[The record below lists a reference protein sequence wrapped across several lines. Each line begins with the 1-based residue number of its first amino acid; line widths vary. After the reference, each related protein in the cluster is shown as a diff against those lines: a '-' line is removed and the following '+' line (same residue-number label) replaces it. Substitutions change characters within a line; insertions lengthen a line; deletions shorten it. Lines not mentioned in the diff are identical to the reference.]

1 MSLGAFESYFQFI
14 IPILVPFIVGLV
26 FGINYKKIRDILPKW
41 NNNRSTIS
49 AIVSEY
55 TRRLTKYESTIA
67 ELSARLD
74 VIESRGPKH
83 TITQQLHSAPTEPRV
98 SSSDISPNQSRQSIY
113 EYHKDK
119 KIEPIIE
126 LSDSKSS
133 SYDIQNGTTEYVLR
147 LLNERPMTS
156 REVQQAIGRSREHTS
171 RLMKRLHEYGFVNR
185 DTSTKPF
192 KYALAESRRLQ
203 SKEEYHVTNRSS
215 SDATSA
221 SHGSPS
227 PIESAAK

>member
-1 MSLGAFESYFQFI
+1 MSLGPFESYFQII
-14 IPILVPFIVGLV
+14 IPILVPFLVGLV
-26 FGINYKKIRDILPKW
+26 FGTKYKKIRAMLPKW
-41 NNNRSTIS
+41 HDNTTTIS

-67 ELSARLD
+67 ELRTRID
-74 VIESRGPKH
+74 VIESRGQNH
-83 TITQQLHSAPTEPRV
+83 TITQQLHSTATGPRG
-98 SSSDISPNQSRQSIY
+98 SSSDISPPDESRQSIY

-126 LSDSKSS
+126 IADSKSS
-133 SYDIQNGTTEYVLR
+133 SSDIQNGTTEYVLR
-147 LLNERPMTS
+147 LLNEKPMTS

-192 KYALAESRRLQ
+192 KYALADGRRLQ
-203 SKEEYHVTNRSS
+203 SKEEYHVTKRPI
-215 SDATSA
+215 SDTASM
-221 SHGSPS
+221 SHGSP
-227 PIESAAK
+227 IESTAK

>member
-1 MSLGAFESYFQFI
+1 MSLGSLESYFQII
-14 IPILVPFIVGLV
+14 IPTLIPFLVGLV
-26 FGINYKKIRDILPKW
+26 FGINYKKIRDKLPKW
-41 NNNRSTIS
+41 HDNTGAIN

-55 TRRLTKYESTIA
+55 TRRLTKYESTIV

-74 VIESRGPKH
+74 VIESRGQKH
-83 TITQQLHSAPTEPRV
+83 TIKQQLHSTPTGSIP
-98 SSSDISPNQSRQSIY
+98 SSSDISLPNQSRQSIY

-126 LSDSKSS
+126 ISDSKSG

-147 LLNERPMTS
+147 LLTDRPMTS

-192 KYALAESRRLQ
+192 KYALAEGRRLQ
-203 SKEEYHVTNRSS
+203 SIEEYHVTKHPRSDIS
-215 SDATSA
+215 TV
-221 SHGSPS
+221 SHGSH
-227 PIESAAK
+227 

>member
-1 MSLGAFESYFQFI
+1 MSLGSFESYFQI
-14 IPILVPFIVGLV
+14 LIPILIPFLMGLV
-26 FGINYKKIRDILPKW
+26 FGIYYKKIRDILPKW
-41 NNNRSTIS
+41 HYNTSTIS

-74 VIESRGPKH
+74 VIESGGQKH
-83 TITQQLHSAPTEPRV
+83 TITQQLHSAPTRPLV
-98 SSSDISPNQSRQSIY
+98 SPSDVSPNQSRESIY
-113 EYHKDK
+113 EYHRNK

-126 LSDSKSS
+126 ISDSKSS

-185 DTSTKPF
+185 NTSTKPF
-192 KYALAESRRLQ
+192 KYALAEGHRLQ
-203 SKEEYHVTNRSS
+203 SKEEYHVTKRSG
-215 SDATSA
+215 TNNV
-221 SHGSPS
+221 SHGSH
-227 PIESAAK
+227 IESTAK

>member
-1 MSLGAFESYFQFI
+1 MSLGSFESYFQII
-14 IPILVPFIVGLV
+14 IPILVPFLVGLV
-26 FGINYKKIRDILPKW
+26 FGTNYKKIRAMLPKW
-41 NNNRSTIS
+41 HDNTSTIS

-55 TRRLTKYESTIA
+55 TRRLTKYESTIS
-67 ELSARLD
+67 ELSARMD
-74 VIESRGPKH
+74 VIESRGQNH
-83 TITQQLHSAPTEPRV
+83 TITQQLHSIPTGPTV
-98 SSSDISPNQSRQSIY
+98 SSSDTSRNQSRQSIY

-126 LSDSKSS
+126 ISDSKSG

-192 KYALAESRRLQ
+192 KYTLAEGRRLQ
-203 SKEEYHVTNRSS
+203 SIEEYHVTKRPR
-215 SDATSA
+215 SDATSV
-221 SHGSPS
+221 SHGSP
-227 PIESAAK
+227 I

>member
-1 MSLGAFESYFQFI
+1 MQHVMSLGPFESYFQII
-14 IPILVPFIVGLV
+14 IPILVPFLVGLV
-26 FGINYKKIRDILPKW
+26 FGTNYKKIRAMLPKW
-41 NNNRSTIS
+41 HDNTSTIS

-67 ELSARLD
+67 ELRARMD
-74 VIESRGPKH
+74 VIESRGQN
-83 TITQQLHSAPTEPRV
+83 TITQQLHSTASGPRV
-98 SSSDISPNQSRQSIY
+98 SSSDISPPDESRQSMY

-126 LSDSKSS
+126 ISDSKSG

-147 LLNERPMTS
+147 LLNDRPMTS

-192 KYALAESRRLQ
+192 KYALAEGRRLQ
-203 SKEEYHVTNRSS
+203 SIEEYHVTKRPRSDIS
-215 SDATSA
+215 SV
-221 SHGSPS
+221 SHGSH
-227 PIESAAK
+227 

>member
-1 MSLGAFESYFQFI
+1 MSLGSFESYFQNI
-14 IPILVPFIVGLV
+14 IPILVPFLIGLV

-41 NNNRSTIS
+41 HDNTSAIS

-74 VIESRGPKH
+74 VIESRGQNH
-83 TITQQLHSAPTEPRV
+83 TITQQLHSTLTKPTL
-98 SSSDISPNQSRQSIY
+98 SSSDISPASQSRQSIY

-126 LSDSKSS
+126 ISDSKSG

-192 KYALAESRRLQ
+192 KYALAEGRRMQ
-203 SKEEYHVTNRSS
+203 SIEEYHVTKRPR
-215 SDATSA
+215 SDATSV
-221 SHGSPS
+221 SHGSP
-227 PIESAAK
+227 I

>member
-1 MSLGAFESYFQFI
+1 MSLGSLESYFQII
-14 IPILVPFIVGLV
+14 IPILVPFLVGLV
-26 FGINYKKIRDILPKW
+26 FGINYKKIRDIFPKW
-41 NNNRSTIS
+41 HDNTSAIS

-74 VIESRGPKH
+74 VIESRGQNH
-83 TITQQLHSAPTEPRV
+83 TITQQSHSTFTRPTV
-98 SSSDISPNQSRQSIY
+98 SSSDMSQPNQSRQTIY

-126 LSDSKSS
+126 ISDSKSG

-185 DTSTKPF
+185 DTSAKPF
-192 KYALAESRRLQ
+192 KYALAEGHRMQ
-203 SKEEYHVTNRSS
+203 SIEEYHVTKRPRS
-215 SDATSA
+215 DITSV
-221 SHGSPS
+221 SHGSP
-227 PIESAAK
+227 I

>member
-1 MSLGAFESYFQFI
+1 MSLGSFESYFQI
-14 IPILVPFIVGLV
+14 LIPILIPFLMGLV
-26 FGINYKKIRDILPKW
+26 FGIYYKKIRDILPKW
-41 NNNRSTIS
+41 HDNTSTIS

-74 VIESRGPKH
+74 VIESRGQKH
-83 TITQQLHSAPTEPRV
+83 TITQQLHSTPTRPLV
-98 SSSDISPNQSRQSIY
+98 SPSDVAPNQSRESIY
-113 EYHKDK
+113 EYHRNK

-126 LSDSKSS
+126 ISDSKSS

-185 DTSTKPF
+185 NTSTKPF
-192 KYALAESRRLQ
+192 KYALAEGHRLR
-203 SKEEYHVTNRSS
+203 SKEEYHVTKRSG
-215 SDATSA
+215 TSNI
-221 SHGSPS
+221 SHDSH
-227 PIESAAK
+227 IESTAK

>member
-1 MSLGAFESYFQFI
+1 MSLGSFESYFQI
-14 IPILVPFIVGLV
+14 LIPILIPFLMGLV
-26 FGINYKKIRDILPKW
+26 FGIYYKKIRDILPKW
-41 NNNRSTIS
+41 HDNTSTIS

-74 VIESRGPKH
+74 VIESRGQKH
-83 TITQQLHSAPTEPRV
+83 TITQQLHSTPTRPLV
-98 SSSDISPNQSRQSIY
+98 SPSDVSPNQSRESIY
-113 EYHKDK
+113 EYHRNK

-126 LSDSKSS
+126 ISDSKSS

-185 DTSTKPF
+185 NTSTKPF
-192 KYALAESRRLQ
+192 KYALAEGHRQ
-203 SKEEYHVTNRSS
+203 SKEEYHVTKRSG
-215 SDATSA
+215 TSNI
-221 SHGSPS
+221 SHGSH
-227 PIESAAK
+227 IESTAK